1 MNKFWNQLSV
11 RQQDYFIAGINIAAL
26 VLASVLIFLNYLDQ
40 GIIYQLANNDFR
52 KVVDYFGAKP
62 LEIQMGLV
70 MIFVLI
76 EVIVGLIPAVVMYPI
91 IGALINPWLGITLI
105 FLGNLIGN
113 SVNYYQG
120 KVIARAFV
128 DDKKHLKILHRL
140 DDDGAWSL
148 LLIRLNPLT
157 SFDAI
162 SYFAG
167 ALGMKYK
174 KFLLA
179 TMVGITPLVISG
191 TLAGDQFLEKFEFG
205 FEILVIFTI
214 GYLIYTIF
222 ESIRKRKLRK
232 KDRLLNKSTRN
243 IKAKQSSS
251 NIR

>member
-1 MNKFWNQLSV
+1 MIKFWNQLSV

-26 VLASVLIFLNYLDQ
+26 VLASGLIFLNYLDQ

-52 KVVDYFGAKP
+52 KVMDYFAAKP
-62 LEIQMGLV
+62 LEMQVSLV
-70 MIFVLI
+70 MMFVLI
-76 EVIVGLIPAVVMYPI
+76 EVIIGLIPAVVMYPI
-91 IGALINPWLGITLI
+91 IGAFISPWLAISLI
-105 FLGNLIGN
+105 FIGNLIGN

-140 DDDGAWSL
+140 DDGGAWSL
-148 LLIRLNPLT
+148 FLIRLNPLT

-179 TMVGITPLVISG
+179 TMAGITPLVISG
-191 TLAGDQFLEKFEFG
+191 TLVGDQFLEKFEFG

-214 GYLIYTIF
+214 GYLIYTIL
-222 ESIRKRKLRK
+222 ESIKKRKIRK
-232 KDRLLNKSTRN
+232 KESLENSKGSKGK
-243 IKAKQSSS
+243 IKLS
-251 NIR
+251 